1 MTVKPKVL
9 IVDDDSSVL
18 RGLAETLSRWGWE
31 PFPVGLGEEAL
42 RAQAAHGFDL
52 VLLDVKL
59 PDLDGRDVLR
69 QLLEQ
74 DAEQL
79 VIMMTAYGDVAV
91 AVECMKMGAHHYLQK
106 PFDLEELRVLVG
118 RAMELRR
125 MKVELQALR
134 HRHGTQLGPH
144 ELIGASPA
152 IARIRTMVKKI
163 SQTPRTSVL
172 IQGESG
178 TGKERV
184 AQAIHLLSS
193 RRDAPLLKLNCSAI
207 PEPLME
213 SELFGYEKGSFT
225 DARRSKQGL
234 LEIAHGGTVLLDEIG
249 DLHPGVQPKLLRFLE
264 THSFHRVG
272 GLKEIVVDV
281 RVIAATNRDLR
292 SMVDKGQFREDLYY
306 RLKVLFLEIPP
317 LRDRP
322 EDIPLLAVW
331 FLEEISRELGRA
343 GLRLSAA
350 AQELL
355 LKYPWPGN
363 ARELRNVLE
372 RAAILCSSKLI
383 SPEDLKLERMDS
395 FVGRPS
401 PSIAMHERNGPW
413 SLWEVEREHILRVI
427 DLVQGN
433 KSEAARRLGISRSTL
448 QEKLREYGYKR
459 DAYHP
464 SKLSPFPK
472 KPGA

>member
-1 MTVKPKVL
+1 MIVKPRLL

-18 RGLAETLSRWGWE
+18 RGLSETLSRWGWE
-31 PFPVGLGEEAL
+31 PYPVSSGEEAL
-42 RAQAAHGFDL
+42 KTQAAQGFDL

-74 DAEQL
+74 DSEQL

-106 PFDLEELRVLVG
+106 PFDLEELRVLLS
-118 RAMELRR
+118 RSMELRR

-134 HRHGTQLGPH
+134 HRQGSQLQPH
-144 ELIGASPA
+144 QLIGASSA
-152 IARIRTMVKKI
+152 MARIRTMVQKI

-184 AQAIHLLSS
+184 AQAIHFLSS

-207 PEPLME
+207 PEQLME

-225 DARRSKQGL
+225 DAKRSKRGL
-234 LEIAHGGTVLLDEIG
+234 LEMAHGGTVLLDEIG
-249 DLHPGVQPKLLRFLE
+249 DLHPGLQPKLLRFLE

-272 GLKEIVVDV
+272 GLKEIAVDV
-281 RVIAATNRDLR
+281 RVIAATNKDLR
-292 SMVDKGQFREDLYY
+292 SMVERGEFREDLYY
-306 RLKVLFLEIPP
+306 RLKVLLLEIPP
-317 LRDRP
+317 LRERP
-322 EDIPLLAVW
+322 EDIPLLAAW
-331 FLEEISRELGRA
+331 FLEEIGRELGRA
-343 GLRLSAA
+343 GLSLSAE

-372 RAAILCSSKLI
+372 RAIILSSSRFI
-383 SPEDLKLERMDS
+383 SPEDLKLERLDS
-395 FVGRPS
+395 AAGKFLAS
-401 PSIAMHERNGPW
+401 PKTLERDGQW
-413 SLWEVEREHILRVI
+413 SLWKMERDHILRVLK
-427 DLVQGN
+427 LVQGN
-433 KSEAARRLGISRSTL
+433 KTEAARRLGISRSTL
-448 QEKLREYGYKR
+448 QEKLRIYGYKNGPA
-459 DAYHP
+459 DP
-464 SKLSPFPK
+464 Q
-472 KPGA
+472 GAHKFW